1 MPRDALSR
9 QTSNRILADLS
20 QSDFD
25 LLEPDLQVLE
35 LPVRKRLEIRHRP
48 IDYVYFI
55 ESGLASVVA
64 NGMGER
70 SVEAGIVGREGVTG
84 LAVIMGTDRSPLET
98 FMQFGGSGQR
108 LAAAKLKACMEASV
122 TLRRTLLNYGHAF
135 YIQTAYTVLANAR
148 SKLEDRLSRWL
159 LMAHDRVDGDKLT
172 LTHEFLAIMLGV
184 RRPGVTIA
192 LKFLEVRG
200 LIQTSRGVI
209 SIVDRKG
216 LEESANGAYGTA
228 EAELQRLSA

>member
-1 MPRDALSR
+1 
-9 QTSNRILADLS
+9 
-20 QSDFD
+20 
-25 LLEPDLQVLE
+25 
-35 LPVRKRLEIRHRP
+35 
-48 IDYVYFI
+48 
-55 ESGLASVVA
+55 
-64 NGMGER
+64 
-70 SVEAGIVGREGVTG
+70 
-84 LAVIMGTDRSPLET
+84 
-98 FMQFGGSGQR
+98 MQFGGSGQR

-192 LKFLEVRG
+192 LKFLEARG